1 MSPDQPTRVEREDG
15 GVELQYP
22 NGARVILMPGFAW
35 AQGAEG
41 ALEQMAVANFAGKM
55 AGAAGGIG
63 AAASR
68 FPGDIS
74 TGKSTAHAPCQAEL
88 QRKNGK

>member
-15 GVELQYP
+15 GVEQRRSGYP
-22 NGARVILMPGFAW
+22 DARLCMGAGSGRRPGAD
-35 AQGAEG
+35 
-41 ALEQMAVANFAGKM
+41 AVANFAGKM